1 MARVTEELKREMRE
15 LRARG
20 LGVREIAK
28 LTGFSQST
36 VSTAVKNV
44 SMPVGRYSKTLL
56 VALCEGSV
64 VDIETTGV
72 EPATSE
78 LVTLG
83 SLAGNQVKVLQRV
96 DASEGEFCD
105 LVRNELASLPRPF
118 YAYNAS
124 FEATFLNAKL
134 GENFEWID
142 IMSPWRERAE
152 REGWKWPSLDELAPV
167 AREYYGERQTNWRG
181 VWSAW
186 QTYLTKGDKRALS
199 LIVRHN
205 MEDLIQALYLLA
217 QVGVES

>member
-1 MARVTEELKREMRE
+1 MTESVRREMRE

-28 LTGFSQST
+28 ATGFSQST
-36 VSTAVKNV
+36 VATAVKDV
-44 SMPVGRYSKTLL
+44 SMAVGRYSKTLL
-56 VALCEGSV
+56 VALCEGSI
-64 VDIETTGV
+64 VDIETTGL

-105 LVRNELASLPRPF
+105 LVRNELASLPGPF

-124 FEATFLNAKL
+124 FEATFLSAKL
-134 GENFEWID
+134 GEDFEWVD
-142 IMSPWRERAE
+142 IMGPWRERAE

-167 AREYYGERQTNWRG
+167 AREYYGERQTKWSQVVS
-181 VWSAW
+181 VWHAYSESR
-186 QTYLTKGDKRALS
+186 DKRL
-199 LIVRHN
+199 LHVIVRHN

-217 QVGVES
+217 QVRIET